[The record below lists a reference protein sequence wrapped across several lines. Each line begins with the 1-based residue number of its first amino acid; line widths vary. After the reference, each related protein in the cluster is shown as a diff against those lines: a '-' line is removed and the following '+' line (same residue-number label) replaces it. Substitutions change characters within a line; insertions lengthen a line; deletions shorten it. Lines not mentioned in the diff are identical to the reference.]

1 MTALHVHSAS
11 KLVLCVCTCV
21 FVCACLC
28 LYVCVSFC
36 VFVSA
41 SVCASVCKLTCMPMC
56 GCCFCISS
64 LLFVILS
71 LIFNVF
77 DLPVLH
83 QALGAEPLMHV
94 YCGQNL

>member
-1 MTALHVHSAS
+1 M
-11 KLVLCVCTCV
+11 
-21 FVCACLC
+21 
-28 LYVCVSFC
+28 CVSFC
-36 VFVSA
+36 VCVSA

-94 YCGQNL
+94 YCGQNLSEQLERSSCGNPEDIAVVWLPCAASHS